1 MSSRCSHVRIVQ
13 SFCHQVGNL
22 LLCIDVKHADS
33 RVGAYL
39 EEPVDVD
46 PVSPGQMPQRHRARF
61 LDDLDY
67 RLVVFGDDEDSSLCS
82 LSGVREVLSR
92 VEEL

>member
-1 MSSRCSHVRIVQ
+1 MFPGLRIVQ
-13 SFCHQVGNL
+13 SFCHQVGYL
-22 LLCIDVKHADS
+22 LLCIDAKHSDS
-33 RVGAYL
+33 RVGADL

-46 PVSPGQMPQRHRARF
+46 PVGPGQVPQRHRARF

-67 RLVVFGDDEDSSLCS
+67 CLVVFGDGEDSSLCS
-82 LSGVREVLSR
+82 LPGVREVLSR